1 MPLFVRPHRVFKME
15 ENLWVLVSL
24 VMAPRIYTSSVPPI
38 PIFEQSIFTRLLSQ
52 DSPSLIGGQPGNNVA
67 FIDAGTAT
75 QITRA
80 QLRSLALTF
89 GYALRTH
96 PRTNVKR
103 GDTILLYSPNS
114 LAWPVVVFGSIA
126 AGLKCTFAN
135 SAYTATELAHQYR
148 DSRAK
153 MVMTSPEGLA
163 IVRDMFKALGLSRAE
178 TDSRIIVIGHGF
190 AWAGGPTVSPKAE
203 EAGLLTLDELLKV
216 QGSLQQEEKFDGKLA
231 KETAFLCYSSGT
243 TGKPKGVETTHQN
256 VTSVIDSVKVTFP
269 PMRYE
274 VDRILATLPMYHI
287 YGAVKLLFFPLLCGV
302 PCVIMPRFDPELFCA
317 NIEKYKISVALIV
330 PPVLVVLTRFPAVD
344 KYDLSTLRFMLS
356 GAAPLGADLVKQV
369 TTRILTKRKKEAN
382 PDNEFHICQGYG
394 LTETSPTTHLLPT
407 KDSTRKVGSIG
418 ILLANLEARL
428 VVDDEG
434 GPGKEIEAPEGERGE
449 LWVRG
454 PTIMKGYLNNPSA
467 TTNSITPDGWFK
479 TGDIAIRD
487 KEGFYYIVDRRKELI
502 KYKGFQVPPAELES
516 ILLSHPDIADSAVIG
531 VDSVKEATE
540 LPRAY
545 VVHAKPDTL
554 KTEADKEAFGR
565 GVAKWMETK
574 VAKHKFLRGGVVVID
589 VVPKSAAGK
598 ILRRELRERAKK
610 ELAVK
615 AKL

>member
-1 MPLFVRPHRVFKME
+1 
-15 ENLWVLVSL
+15 
-24 VMAPRIYTSSVPPI
+24 MAPRIYTSPVPNLPI
-38 PIFEQSIFTRLLSQ
+38 HEQSVFTRLLSQ
-52 DSPSLIGGQPGNNVA
+52 DSPTSIGGQAATNVA
-67 FIDAGTAT
+67 FVDAAT
-75 QITRA
+75 GAKITRG

-89 GYALRTH
+89 GYALRNH
-96 PRTNVKR
+96 PKINAKR

-114 LAWPVVVFGSIA
+114 LAWPVLVFGSIA

-135 SAYTATELAHQYR
+135 SAYTPQELVHQYG

-153 MVMTSPEGLA
+153 MVMTTPEGLTT
-163 IVRDMFKALGLSRAE
+163 VRDMFKGVGVSKAE
-178 TDSRIIVIGHGF
+178 ADSRIIIIRNEL
-190 AWAGGPTVSPKAE
+190 AWAGGPDAPANPA
-203 EAGLLTLDELLKV
+203 EAGLLTLDELLKSK
-216 QGSLQQEEKFDGKLA
+216 GSLAAEEKFDGKLA

-256 VTSVIDSVKVTFP
+256 VTSVIDSVKATFP
-269 PMRYE
+269 PMSYE
-274 VDRILATLPMYHI
+274 SDRVLAILPMYHI
-287 YGAVKLLFFPLLCGV
+287 YGAVKLIFFPLLCGV
-302 PCVIMPRFDPELFCA
+302 PCIIMPRFDPVQFCA
-317 NIEKYKISVALIV
+317 NIQKYKITVSLIV
-330 PPVLVVLTRFPAVD
+330 PPVLVLMARHPVVD
-344 KYDLSTLRFMLS
+344 QYDLSSLRVMFS

-369 TTRILTKRKKEAN
+369 TSRFLAKRKKESN
-382 PDNEFHICQGYG
+382 PSNGLAIVQGYG

-407 KDSTRKVGSIG
+407 EDAIRKIGSIG

-434 GPGKEIEAPEGERGE
+434 GPGKEIDAPEGERGE
-449 LWVRG
+449 LWIRG
-454 PTIMKGYLNNPSA
+454 PTVMKGYLNNPSA
-467 TTNSITPDGWFK
+467 TANSITPDGWFK

-487 KEGFYYIVDRRKELI
+487 KDGYYYIVDRRKELI

-516 ILLSHPDIADSAVIG
+516 ILLSHPDIADAAVIG
-531 VDSVKEATE
+531 VDSIKEATE

-545 VVHAKPDTL
+545 VVHANPVSL
-554 KTEADKEAFGR
+554 KTNADKEAFGR

-598 ILRRELRERAKK
+598 ILRRELRERAKQ
-610 ELAVK
+610 ELNIK